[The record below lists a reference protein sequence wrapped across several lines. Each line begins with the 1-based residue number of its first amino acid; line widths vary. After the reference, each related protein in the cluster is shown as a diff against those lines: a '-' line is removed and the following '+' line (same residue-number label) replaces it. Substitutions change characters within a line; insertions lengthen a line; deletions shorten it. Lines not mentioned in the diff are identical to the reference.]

1 MNEFEKNYTQSQS
14 EVKTLNAYINDTFRW
29 LMLGVTVTFVTAFTV
44 EKSQIMNTLYQ
55 HSLLPAVLVLLELG
69 IAMYFG
75 LKLFKM
81 DPMVARVMFLVY
93 AFLTGLSF
101 SVIISF
107 YTAMSVSMAFLVA
120 AVFFGILVLAGSYT
134 RIDLTRIGNIC
145 YIGLIV
151 YIVYAMLSM
160 LLGWNQFILPFIALV
175 LFAGITAYDMQK
187 TINFYHQF
195 QSNETMLKRLSI
207 FSAFNLYLDFINIFI
222 QLLRIFGD
230 NE

>member
-1 MNEFEKNYTQSQS
+1 MNEMEKTYVQSQS
-14 EVKTLNAYINDTFRW
+14 EVKTLNAYINDTFKW
-29 LMLGVTVTFVTAFTV
+29 LMIGVAVTFVTAFTV
-44 EKSQIMNTLYQ
+44 EKSHIINQLDQ
-55 HSLLPAVLVLLELG
+55 HPMLPIILVLVELG

-81 DPMVARVMFLVY
+81 NPMIARIMFLVY

-107 YTAMSVSMAFLVA
+107 YTSMSVSMAFLVA
-120 AVFFGILVLAGSYT
+120 AVFFGALVLVGCYT
-134 RIDLTRIGNIC
+134 SVDLTRIGNIC

-151 YIVYAMLSM
+151 YIVYALLAMV
-160 LLGWNQFILPFIALV
+160 LGWGQFILPFIALI

-187 TINFYHQF
+187 TIHFYHQF
-195 QSNETMLKRLSI
+195 QSDSIMLKRLSI
-207 FSAFNLYLDFINIFI
+207 FSAFQLYLDFINIFI

>member
-1 MNEFEKNYTQSQS
+1 MNEFEKTYTQSQS

-55 HSLLPAVLVLLELG
+55 HSLLPAVLVLAELG

-120 AVFFGILVLAGSYT
+120 AVFFTILVLAGSYT

>member
-1 MNEFEKNYTQSQS
+1 MNEFEKTYTQSQS

-55 HSLLPAVLVLLELG
+55 HSLLPAVLVLAELG

-195 QSNETMLKRLSI
+195 LSNETMLKRLSI

>member
-1 MNEFEKNYTQSQS
+1 MNEFEKTYTQSQS

-195 QSNETMLKRLSI
+195 LSNETMLKRLSI

>member
-1 MNEFEKNYTQSQS
+1 MNEFEKTYTQSQS

-55 HSLLPAVLVLLELG
+55 HSLLPAVLVLAELG

>member
-1 MNEFEKNYTQSQS
+1 MNEFEKTYTQSQS
-14 EVKTLNAYINDTFRW
+14 EVKTLNAYINDTFKW
-29 LMLGVTVTFVTAFTV
+29 LMIGVAVTFVTAFTV
-44 EKSQIMNTLYQ
+44 EKSQIMNQFYD
-55 HSLLPAVLVLLELG
+55 HSLLPVVLVLIELG
-69 IAMYFG
+69 IAMYFS

-81 DPMVARVMFLVY
+81 DPMIARVMFLVY

-101 SVIISF
+101 SVIVSF

-120 AVFFGILVLAGSYT
+120 AVFFGALVLLGSYT
-134 RIDLTRIGNIC
+134 RVDLTRIGNIC

-160 LLGWNQFILPFIALV
+160 LLGWSQFILPFIALV

-187 TINFYHQF
+187 TIHFYYQF
-195 QSNETMLKRLSI
+195 QGHEMMLKRLSI

>member
-1 MNEFEKNYTQSQS
+1 MNEFEKTYTQSQS